1 MAGNW
6 GRRFLCLMVV
16 LGVAGCAETQLA
28 IHGAKRLI
36 AQPDKDV
43 NIKYKIGKPY
53 QIAGVWYY
61 PEENFKYDES
71 GIASW
76 YGTKFHGRKT
86 ANGETYDMNALT
98 AAHRT
103 LPMPSYVRVTN
114 LDNGRSLILRVN
126 DRGPFA
132 RGRII
137 DISRRGSQLLNFQK
151 QGTARVRVQ
160 VLTDQTRALKS
171 RITNQAE
178 LAKTGSP
185 ITIDRLPKAKVQAE
199 SLAPVGGAK
208 SVQQPVTLKPVADV
222 APAPAAEEPV
232 ITEEVQQALV
242 VNTNIFVQAGAFSRF
257 DNANK
262 VRAKLSPLGPVKL
275 SQILINGRD
284 LYRVRV
290 GPIENVGAA
299 DLMLASVSEA
309 GYPESRIIVEK

>member
-6 GRRFLCLMVV
+6 ERRFLCLMVV
-16 LGVAGCAETQLA
+16 LLVAGCAETQLA

-36 AQPDKDV
+36 AQPDK
-43 NIKYKIGKPY
+43 NTNTKYKIGKPY

-61 PEENFKYDES
+61 PAEDFKYDES

-86 ANGETYDMNALT
+86 ANGEIYDMNALT

-114 LDNGRSLILRVN
+114 LENGRSLILRVN

-160 VLTDQTRALKS
+160 VLADQSRTLKS

-185 ITIDRLPKAKVQAE
+185 ITIDRLPKAKVQAQ

-208 SVQQPVTLKPVADV
+208 SAPQPITLKPIADV
-222 APAPAAEEPV
+222 APQPVAEEPV
-232 ITEEVQQALV
+232 VTEKIHQSQV

-262 VRAKLSPLGPVKL
+262 VRARLSPLGPVKL
-275 SQILINGRD
+275 NQVLINGRD

-290 GPIENVGAA
+290 GPMENVGAA
-299 DLMLASVSEA
+299 DLMLASVSKA

>member
-1 MAGNW
+1 MVGNW
-6 GRRFLCLMVV
+6 GRRFLNLIIV

-28 IHGAKRLI
+28 IHGAKRFI
-36 AQPDKDV
+36 DKSDKVYKAQ
-43 NIKYKIGKPY
+43 YKIGKPY
-53 QIAGVWYY
+53 QIQGVWYY
-61 PEENFKYDES
+61 PEEDYQYDAS

-86 ANGETYDMNALT
+86 ANGEIYDMNALT

-114 LDNGRSLILRVN
+114 LENGRSLILLVN

-160 VLTDQTRALKS
+160 VLADQSRILKS

-178 LAKTGSP
+178 LMKTGSP
-185 ITIDRLPKAKVQAE
+185 ITVGRLPKAKVQTQ
-199 SLAPVGGAK
+199 SLNPAGGENT
-208 SVQQPVTLKPVADV
+208 SSQPVIVKSIIEAAPSLVAEDL
-222 APAPAAEEPV
+222 V
-232 ITEEVQQALV
+232 ITEKIEQAPV
-242 VNTNIFVQAGAFSRF
+242 VNTNIFVQVGAYSRF

-262 VRAKLSPLGPVKL
+262 VRARLSQLGQVEL

-290 GPIENVGAA
+290 GPVENIKSA
-299 DLMLASVSEA
+299 DLMLALLSEA
-309 GYPESRIIVEK
+309 GYPKSRIIVEK